1 MTKPSKLYALL
12 MQSSARQVSFRDFIA
27 LIEAF
32 GFIHA
37 RTKGS
42 HQSFVHPDSAQLLV
56 IQPKGKDAM
65 PYQVRQFLDMV
76 EEYGLTLEK

>member
-12 MQSSARQVSFRDFIA
+12 MQTSARQVSFRDFIA

-32 GFIHA
+32 GFTHA
-37 RTKGS
+37 RSKGS